1 MRKELNKL
9 LEKKKFNFEIN
20 GYQIDEVEIFI
31 DELIKFSLDLIK
43 ENENLSVKFKKIINE
58 KDQQI
63 LSLEKEKINLN
74 LELEKNNAR

>member
-43 ENENLSVKFKKIINE
+43 ENESLSVKFKKIINE